1 MATTKTPNQYAS
13 GAETFSDNLVG
24 FQVVDGVSQMTN
36 TSFNIDRVIPEKDS
50 KTFQTQP
57 FSDFLTLDTI
67 QQEESQQDTTN
78 TTTSTSTKTSDKIKF
93 YDAKDDGSKSLFG
106 SLSRRLNVAVNNI
119 ITKFPAALYVD
130 IESPIKNTN
139 LSAESIV
146 YDLKTKQTTFQI
158 QNSIIFNPF
167 EILLIEPKSNTKLTT
182 TNTIRNFY
190 SSYTKY
196 VIEIS
201 GQTYNI
207 VNYTEIDD
215 ANKITLQ
222 VDGDCFSGQTGY
234 SQSYLIRPNNG
245 IVEEFYSNLDELE
258 IILMNRETIPM
269 YQAPFK
275 VPRDLNGGS
284 STELVTEIVTWPTTK
299 DGWNPQI
306 MGIDFDYYLES
317 LVSIGQD
324 IDTYKSNL
332 IVRFLTAPQLFEFDT
347 PENKAEAIFQIYGQS
362 FDQVKK
368 FIDNIAYMRN
378 VTYDKINNVPDLLL
392 KNLAT
397 TLGLSTIGLFDE
409 KSLQDSLY
417 TRTDTQYIG
426 LNIGKNLV
434 ESEYEFYRRILV
446 NLAQLFKSKG
456 TRMAIEFFLKFI
468 GAPEPI
474 IRFDEYIYKV
484 DGPLPKSTFEDDI
497 RSAIQGNYVSYTAVY
512 SGNTYVV
519 TGTTGSTTLTRDE
532 YPVDPDTGLPRG
544 AQSSDGSIF
553 FELGAGWYR
562 KTIDH
567 RSHDILDTDNSILT
581 GRTKTIKTMSKPF
594 TYGEDYFDYYRL
606 LPGLDYGFDLTSE
619 IDNSKTEIINTEAES
634 KYILN
639 RKNINVFLSSD
650 RAIDFDIYT
659 KSRNLLLTFGTMS
672 PLTGMTFAEFLSDS
686 ISDIIKNSNTI
697 KYKRYYQSLDDVYND
712 YKNNTGFTPY
722 NYIKVNEFIE
732 RMSPYWTQI
741 IDQFVPATTLWLGGN
756 LIENG
761 TYNRSKFW
769 YRKPCVPIELAET
782 LYPDFNAVIEE
793 DLETILGGGT
803 TKGVDTAEA
812 SLRGLFTL
820 SGLTYVLYIEVNGH
834 IFSGTTDPI
843 ITDLFSG
850 FTPAADCTSLS
861 SSTYSIPLICEYK
874 DLINPNIAGIKELW
888 IGGIIDLV
896 NQINSQ
902 VNETGVSIQ
911 VIFYTDENGIEKVK
925 FILMNEECKEGENI
939 DFYFEP
945 VYTAPKRT
953 CDLRVEIWTP
963 DVKYTGDID
972 ACKLKSDVFI
982 TVIDDNY
989 DGHGG
994 FVTGIENG
1002 NPLNLPVNIYVT
1014 SGSTCSGTTQC
1025 WDCASGNTWY
1035 PYNDSTCYAVT
1046 TTGAT
1051 APVSPFSLVSVTNT
1065 SNSSFGTRIFDN
1077 VYYNGGTVGGT
1088 VDAYLTTSG
1097 LWKYSGGTTTDN
1109 GPLNRCGLWTTA
1121 SNPAPPMNKWLGFGV
1136 CLSGLTATKTYYVG
1150 IAADNHY
1157 RLTLDGIEILNTSGD
1172 TGNATYRFKW
1182 WNIYPIE
1189 IGNGDHTLEVY
1200 GLNLEQYASFG
1211 CEIYDATFNE
1221 LTGATTYN
1229 DIASKVIFTTSGQT
1243 QASVV
1248 QNENGTYTS
1257 SGYTCP
1263 NGYTYSPCSGLCVET
1278 IFCESSS
1285 ITGTSA
1291 GICTNC
1297 SFEELDITPIETT
1310 ASGCTFLI
1318 SGMTETDIYDI
1329 IISDAANCE
1338 QKLRLEGLEPK
1349 IENINGTSGY
1359 TIYPK
1364 VQYKTTHNFGLKKG
1378 TVVYKEINYVPLIVW
1393 EDLDNAI
1400 SNGDYVEIAIENVE
1414 IGDVLLSITP
1424 KEPSQIPISQLQ
1436 YAYQN
1441 NDSFDFTFDYNRITV
1456 TNVECLSSIKRSI
1469 INDEFV
1475 VLPTT
1480 KVYVYS
1486 SMNENLDKVPRHFTY
1501 KYPEDL
1507 FIKSASQPD
1516 PCCEYPSG
1524 YYEESDYLVDQYGF
1538 LVEVTSVNLNYC
1550 DGGIYYQIDYSS
1562 NSIQSIL
1569 PCIGFY
1575 YNWYVINDSRNIT
1588 SSDNWRV
1595 PTYDDLNTLITFGG
1609 TNCGG
1614 KLKEIGNEYWI
1625 EPNVGATNEY
1635 KFNARGVGSRQTD
1648 DSTVFTNFKSEFTF
1662 WLNYVDNGFYYAS
1675 HIIYYTGD
1683 LTLYNSHS
1691 QVTGLPLRLVK
1702 NSTTLIHGETGTY
1715 VGNNGKTYST
1725 ICIGG
1730 QEWLSE
1736 NLVETLYRDLSPIPE
1751 VTDGTIW
1758 GGLTTGALCA
1768 FNNDWTYGCEPS
1780 SSTISTT
1787 TDENLILFN
1796 GPSTGTTRIIVS
1808 YMYQHFECL
1817 DIKTQ
1822 QYFIN
1827 SICTEIPTVEELERT
1842 PCDNPD
1848 CLYTSCYFDA
1858 EFNNY
1863 NTMECLSDIEIIG
1876 IYDTTEVDSI
1886 GTHECDTAKFIVT
1899 ANETII
1905 GTINLNNTGVDDY
1918 FNYPPGENADTY
1930 YPTPNYNRYS
1940 VVSLSSDQA
1949 KIISDSAE
1957 DGIVEFK
1964 LNCAYVDGCH
1974 ETIAHIQ
1981 IVRNNEIIYDG
1992 YPVGGILRINP
2003 CSGQIFE

>member
-36 TSFNIDRVIPEKDS
+36 TSFNIDRIIPEKDS

-67 QQEESQQDTTN
+67 NQEESQQDTTN
-78 TTTSTSTKTSDKIKF
+78 TTTSSSTKTSDKIKF

-130 IESPIKNTN
+130 IDSPIKTTN
-139 LSAESIV
+139 LSAESVV
-146 YDLKTKQTTFQI
+146 YDLKTKQTTFQV
-158 QNSIIFNPF
+158 QNSLIFNPLD
-167 EILLIEPKSNTKLTT
+167 ILLVEPKSNTKPTT

-201 GQTYNI
+201 GATYNI
-207 VNYTEIDD
+207 VNYTEVDTT
-215 ANKITLQ
+215 NKITLQ
-222 VDGDCFSGQTGY
+222 VNGDCFSGQTGY
-234 SQSYLIRPNNG
+234 TASYLIRPNNG

-332 IVRFLTAPQLFEFDT
+332 VVRFLTAPQLFEFDT

-368 FIDNIAYMRN
+368 FIDNIAFMRN

-468 GAPEPI
+468 GAPEPM
-474 IRFDEYIYKV
+474 IRFDEYIYRI

-497 RSAIQGNYVSYTAVY
+497 RAAIQGNYVSYSALYTGATPT
-512 SGNTYVV
+512 GNVIYAPLQVSPPLPLVAPKYVL

-532 YPVDPDTGLPRG
+532 YPVDPNTGLPRG
-544 AQSSDGSIF
+544 MQSSDGSIF

-594 TYGEDYFDYYRL
+594 TYGEDYFDYYRK
-606 LPGLDYGFDLTSE
+606 LPGLDYGYDLTAE

-634 KYILN
+634 RYILN

-650 RAIDFDIYT
+650 RVVDFDIYT
-659 KSRNLLLTFGTMS
+659 KSRNLLLTFGTMT
-672 PLTGMTFAEFLSDS
+672 PPTGMTFAEFLSDS
-686 ISDIIKNSNTI
+686 ISDVIKNSNTI
-697 KYKRYYQSLDDVYND
+697 KYKRYYQFLDEIYND
-712 YKNNTGFTPY
+712 YKNSSGFTPY

-732 RMSPYWTQI
+732 RMSPYWTEI

-769 YRKPCVPIELAET
+769 YRKPCTPIELSET

-803 TKGVDTAEA
+803 TKGIDTAEA
-812 SLRGLFTL
+812 NLRGLFTF
-820 SGLTYVLYIEVNGH
+820 SGLTYVLYIDVNGH

-843 ITDLFSG
+843 TTDLFTG
-850 FTPAADCTSLS
+850 FTPTADCTSLT
-861 SSTYSIPLICEYK
+861 SSTESIPLICDYK
-874 DLINPNIAGIKELW
+874 DLIEPNIPGIKTMWIAGIQ
-888 IGGIIDLV
+888 DLV
-896 NQINSQ
+896 NEINLQS
-902 VNETGVSIQ
+902 NETGVSVQ
-911 VIFYTDENGIEKVK
+911 VIFFTDENGIEKVK
-925 FILMNEECKEGENI
+925 FILMNEECKEGENV

-945 VYTAPKRT
+945 VYNVPKRT
-953 CDLRVEIWTP
+953 CDLRVEIRTP
-963 DVKYTGDID
+963 NVKYTGDID

-982 TVIDDNY
+982 TVVDENY
-989 DGHGG
+989 DGRGG
-994 FVTGIENG
+994 FVTGIEDG

-1014 SGSTCSGTTQC
+1014 SGTTCSGATLC
-1025 WDCASGNTWY
+1025 ADCGTGY
-1035 PYNDSTCYAVT
+1035 TPYDENTCYKINI
-1046 TTGAT
+1046 TGAT
-1051 APVSPFSLVSVTNT
+1051 APVSPINLTGTTYQYWSQ
-1065 SNSSFGTRIFDN
+1065 FGTRIFDKIY
-1077 VYYNGGTVGGT
+1077 VDGGYFGT
-1088 VDAYLTTSG
+1088 PPIQILSTPYLWQCTTIAPY
-1097 LWKYSGGTTTDN
+1097 LDN
-1109 GPLNRCGLWTTA
+1109 GPLNRCGVWTA
-1121 SNPAPPMNKWLGFGV
+1121 GSNLPYNTWIGFGK
-1136 CLSGLTATKTYYVG
+1136 CLTGITETKTYYIG
-1150 IAADNHY
+1150 LGADNHF
-1157 RLTLDGIEILNTSGD
+1157 RLVLDGTEILNTKVASHSENID
-1172 TGNATYRFKW
+1172 RHFKY
-1182 WNIYPIE
+1182 WNMYPLE
-1189 IGNGDHTLEVY
+1189 IGAGDHVIEVY
-1200 GLNLEQYASFG
+1200 GLNEVSAAGFG
-1211 CEIYDATFNE
+1211 CEIYNATLAE

-1243 QASVV
+1243 QATIV
-1248 QNENGTYTS
+1248 QDLNGTYIS

-1263 NGYTYSPCSGLCVET
+1263 TGYVYSECSGNCVEYV
-1278 IFCESSS
+1278 FCETTAV
-1285 ITGTSA
+1285 TGETA

-1297 SFEELDITPIETT
+1297 GFAELDITPIEAT
-1310 ASGCTFLI
+1310 ASGCTYLI

-1338 QKLRLEGLEPK
+1338 QKFRIEGLEPK
-1349 IENINGTSGY
+1349 IENINGVSGY

-1364 VQYKTTHNFGLKKG
+1364 VQYKTTHNFGIKQG
-1378 TVVYKEINYVPLIVW
+1378 TVVYKEVNYVPLIVW
-1393 EDLDNAI
+1393 EDLDNALT
-1400 SNGDYVEIAIENVE
+1400 NGDYVDVAIEDVKV
-1414 IGDVLLSITP
+1414 GDILLSITP
-1424 KEPSQIPISQLQ
+1424 KSLSQISISQLQ
-1436 YAYQN
+1436 YAFQN

-1469 INDEFV
+1469 VNDEFV
-1475 VLPTT
+1475 ILPTT
-1480 KVYVYS
+1480 KLYVYS

-1507 FIKSASQPD
+1507 FIKSANQPD
-1516 PCCEYPSG
+1516 PCCGYPLG

-1538 LVEVTSVNLNYC
+1538 LIEVTSVNLNYC
-1550 DGGIYYQIDYSS
+1550 DGGIYYQID
-1562 NSIQSIL
+1562 
-1569 PCIGFY
+1569 F
-1575 YNWYVINDSRNIT
+1575 
-1588 SSDNWRV
+1588 
-1595 PTYDDLNTLITFGG
+1595 
-1609 TNCGG
+1609 
-1614 KLKEIGNEYWI
+1614 
-1625 EPNVGATNEY
+1625 
-1635 KFNARGVGSRQTD
+1635 
-1648 DSTVFTNFKSEFTF
+1648 
-1662 WLNYVDNGFYYAS
+1662 
-1675 HIIYYTGD
+1675 
-1683 LTLYNSHS
+1683 
-1691 QVTGLPLRLVK
+1691 
-1702 NSTTLIHGETGTY
+1702 
-1715 VGNNGKTYST
+1715 
-1725 ICIGG
+1725 
-1730 QEWLSE
+1730 
-1736 NLVETLYRDLSPIPE
+1736 VETPTPGPLFSIPPTPI
-1751 VTDGTIW
+1751 
-1758 GGLTTGALCA
+1758 A
-1768 FNNDWTYGCEPS
+1768 
-1780 SSTISTT
+1780 STRVV
-1787 TDENLILFN
+1787 LFN
-1796 GPSTGTTRIIVS
+1796 GSLTGTTRIIVG
-1808 YMYQHFECL
+1808 YKYQHFECL
-1817 DIKTQ
+1817 DMKTQ

-1827 SICTEIPTVEELERT
+1827 SICTDVPTVEELERT

-1848 CLYTSCYFDA
+1848 CSQTDCYFDA

-1863 NTMECLSDIEIIG
+1863 TTMECLSDIQIIA
-1876 IYDTTEVDSI
+1876 IYDTAEVDSI
-1886 GTHECDTAKFIVT
+1886 GGHKCDTAKFIVT
-1899 ANETII
+1899 ANDITI

-1918 FNYPPGENADTY
+1918 FNYPPGEDADTY
-1930 YPTPNYNRYS
+1930 YPEPNYNRYS
-1940 VVSLSSDQA
+1940 VITMSSDQA
-1949 KIISDSAE
+1949 KTISDAAL
-1957 DGIVEFK
+1957 DGIVELQ
-1964 LNCAYVDGCH
+1964 LNCAYAEGCH
-1974 ETIAHIQ
+1974 ETITHIQ
-1981 IVRNNEIIYDG
+1981 IVRNNEVIYDG
-1992 YPVGGILRINP
+1992 YPVGGILRMNP